1 MAWLVRV
8 IAFVHSACGPVLAF
22 VTRVTRR
29 PPLVA
34 LLALAL
40 VHAAVARA
48 QVSAPRMLGDEPAA
62 EEGGLDEPGQDAE
75 PIDEEPVAPAPRGE
89 RARLPGRIA
98 PAAGGA
104 GGGAPAQGTE
114 AAAAEP
120 PPATWLVYDQP
131 PPPPPPEPSSE
142 LARRLVP
149 VGTSWPRLLQAWTS
163 RRAALR
169 EQDPARAKAAE
180 EALVGAQRELAVEN
194 LIPMAASLVRESG
207 RALDANL
214 PAEAVEHAEL
224 AATLAP
230 DFADAHLAVAR
241 ARFARAPGDVG
252 KVLSAVGAT
261 FGAAVR
267 EPHTV
272 RAFVTDLVTAAL
284 AALFAAAAATA
295 AILFVRKMRLFFHDF
310 HHLPL
315 LRGTAPIQSTFLAL
329 LLFVLPIAFGL
340 GPASMIGMAVAV
352 IWLYL
357 SLAERVMCTVTLLAL
372 VATPWIASVGVRA
385 AAWTGTLGETVH
397 ELEHGA
403 VSDARAHQLA
413 TRWEQAA
420 PPPAL
425 SAALGRHFKRRGE
438 LERAKGWYQAALASD
453 DRAAEVQV
461 NVGNVLF
468 LQGDLEAAKAAY
480 LGAADRAGGD
490 LTTLA
495 AAHYNLSKLYLR
507 TSELDKSQAARER
520 AQQEDGDF
528 LARYGSDE
536 DFSANRFLVDV
547 PVPARKVAALASAG
561 ATAQELQAYVRG
573 RLLGALPAASWP
585 WGGFA
590 FLGVLWLVALGRER
604 LVPSTPCERCGRPSC
619 RRCDGA
625 AGALCGQCVNA
636 FVKKGVVDARDRLR
650 KEAQVRRHEQLGVVV
665 TRVLAVVGGGAGLV
679 WHGAVIPGFL
689 FLFGLLFLG
698 AVVWFWRGVLPP
710 PQPSPWVL
718 AGKIVVAVPAGLALY
733 VLALR
738 EALRRTRS

>member
-1 MAWLVRV
+1 MA
-8 IAFVHSACGPVLAF
+8 
-22 VTRVTRR
+22 
-29 PPLVA
+29 
-34 LLALAL
+34 
-40 VHAAVARA
+40 
-48 QVSAPRMLGDEPAA
+48 PAA
-62 EEGGLDEPGQDAE
+62 EGP
-75 PIDEEPVAPAPRGE
+75 
-89 RARLPGRIA
+89 
-98 PAAGGA
+98 GGA
-104 GGGAPAQGTE
+104 APVQATPGGDA
-114 AAAAEP
+114 AAAAEQ

-131 PPPPPPEPSSE
+131 PAPPPPEPSSE

-149 VGTSWPRLLQAWTS
+149 VSTSWGKLLDSWTE

-180 EALVGAQRELAVEN
+180 EALVGAQRELAIEN

-224 AATLAP
+224 AARVAP
-230 DFADAHLAVAR
+230 DFADAHIAVAR
-241 ARFARAPGDVG
+241 ALLVHSPREVG
-252 KVLSAVGAT
+252 RVLSAVGAT

-267 EPHTV
+267 EPHTA
-272 RAFVTDLVTAAL
+272 RAFVTDVVSAAL

-295 AILFVRKMRLFFHDF
+295 AILLVRRLRLFFHDF

-315 LRGTAPIQSTFLAL
+315 LRGTAQIQSTFLAL
-329 LLFVLPIAFGL
+329 VLFASPLAFGL
-340 GPASMIGMAVAV
+340 GPASMVGMAVAV

-357 SLAERVMCTVTLLAL
+357 TTAERVLCTVTLLAL
-372 VATPWIASVGVRA
+372 IATPWLASVGVRA

-397 ELEHGA
+397 EIEHGA
-403 VSDARAHQLA
+403 ISDAAAQQLA
-413 TRWEQAA
+413 ARWEQAA

-425 SAALGRHFKRRGE
+425 SAALGRHFKRRGD
-438 LERAKGWYQAALASD
+438 LQRAKGWYELALASD

-461 NVGNVLF
+461 NLGNVLF
-468 LQGDLEAAKAAY
+468 LQGDIEAAKAAY

-536 DFSANRFLVDV
+536 DFSANRFIVDV
-547 PVPARKVAALASAG
+547 PVPARKVSALASAG
-561 ATAQELQAYVRG
+561 AASQELQAYVRG
-573 RLLGALPAASWP
+573 RLMGALPRAAWP
-585 WGGFA
+585 WSGLA
-590 FLGVLWLVALGRER
+590 FLAVMWLLALGRER
-604 LVPSTPCERCGRPSC
+604 LAPSTPCERCGRPAC
-619 RRCDGA
+619 RRCDAA

-650 KEAQVRRHEQLGVVV
+650 KEAEVRRHERFGVVV
-665 TRVLAVVGGGAGLV
+665 TRILAITGGGAGLV
-679 WHGAVIPGFL
+679 WRGAVIPGFL
-689 FLFGLLFLG
+689 FLLGLLFVG

-710 PQPSPWVL
+710 PQPSRWVL
-718 AGKIVVAVPAGLALY
+718 VGKIVVAVPAGLALY
-733 VLALR
+733 ALSVR